1 MNISAWNMKRMINII
16 RHGALSTLD
25 EHILDS
31 DIKDDSLLHIRSECQ
46 AKEAAKKIF
55 QKVAKTGS
63 Q

>member
-1 MNISAWNMKRMINII
+1 MINIV